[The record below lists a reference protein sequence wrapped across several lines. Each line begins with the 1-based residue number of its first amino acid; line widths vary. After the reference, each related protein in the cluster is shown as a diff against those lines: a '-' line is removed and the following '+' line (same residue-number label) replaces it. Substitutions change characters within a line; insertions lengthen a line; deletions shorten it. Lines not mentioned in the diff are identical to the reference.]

1 MNVKI
6 DTEGAFGSALVTL
19 EAGEKFLSEAGAM
32 YRASPNM
39 EISVESRKKKDEGMW
54 IVISGFK

>member
-19 EAGEKFLSEAGAM
+19 EAGEKFVFLF
-32 YRASPNM
+32 RAC
-39 EISVESRKKKDEGMW
+39 
-54 IVISGFK
+54 